1 MAEGPLLSL
10 GIILVVGVTAS
21 WLASRLHIPSILPLL
36 LAGFLVGPVT
46 GWVEPDLLF
55 GDLLFPTVSF
65 AVALILFEGGLTLRV
80 VELREIGQV
89 VRNLVTFGVL
99 VTWAIVSGAA
109 YFMLG
114 LNLDLSLLLGAI
126 LVVTGPTVIIPL
138 MRHLRPKGDVGN
150 VLKWEGILID
160 PIGVILAVL
169 VFEAILA
176 GGFGELTTTLA
187 LTVGK
192 ALVIGSLLGV
202 IGALFTYTLL
212 KRHWV
217 PDVLHNPVTL
227 AVVGAVF
234 VGAELVQAE
243 AGLVSATVMG
253 VVLANQGD
261 IAKRHILEF
270 KETLS
275 ILLISFL
282 FIVLAARLELSDLSV
297 ISWASIGFLAV
308 LFVVARPLSVWLS
321 TLGSDLGW
329 RDRLFMSAMAPRG
342 IVAAAISSVFAL
354 EMAELGHPQADLLV
368 PLTFLVIIGTVTI
381 YSLAASPLGR
391 LLDIADPNPQGV
403 LLVGAHPWARDL
415 GAALQDAGVK
425 VRLVDSNRGNLQEA
439 WDQGLNTHHGNTL
452 NESILEELDLEGI
465 GNLMALTPNDE
476 VNALTVLNFLELFD
490 RSHVFQLAPGHGG
503 KIGPDRVAQD
513 LRGRILFGSDLTY
526 TLFSKLLDDGWQV
539 AAREADAAGK
549 VGPKDGVDPTESMD
563 DSVQHPLIVVR
574 QDGTVQ
580 PVTDGTRPPVEAGD
594 TVISLIPP
602 EDASA

>member
-1 MAEGPLLSL
+1 MAEGPLLGL
-10 GIILVVGVTAS
+10 GIILVVGVAAS

-36 LAGFLVGPVT
+36 VAGFIVGPVT
-46 GWVEPDLLF
+46 GWIEPDALF
-55 GDLLFPTVSF
+55 GDLLLPIVSF
-65 AVALILFEGGLTLRV
+65 SVAIILFEGGLTLRV
-80 VELREIGQV
+80 VELREIGRV
-89 VRNLVTFGVL
+89 VRNLVTLGVL
-99 VTWAIVSGAA
+99 TTWAIASAAA
-109 YFMLG
+109 YLLLG

-192 ALVIGSLLGV
+192 ALLIGGLLGV

-282 FIVLAARLELSDLSV
+282 FIVLAARLELTDLSV
-297 ISWASIGFLAV
+297 VSWASVAFLAI
-308 LFVVARPLSVWLS
+308 LFIVARPLSVWLS
-321 TLGSDLGW
+321 TMGSELGW
-329 RDRLFMSAMAPRG
+329 RDRAFMAAMAPRG

-354 EMAELGHPQADLLV
+354 EMAALNHPQADLLV
-368 PLTFLVIIGTVTI
+368 PLTFLVIIGTVTL

-403 LLVGAHPWARDL
+403 LIVGAHPWARDL
-415 GAALQDAGVK
+415 AGELKDAGVK

-439 WDQGLNTHHGNTL
+439 WDRGLNTQHGNTL
-452 NESILEELDLEGI
+452 NEAILEELDLEGI
-465 GNLMALTPNDE
+465 GNLLALTPNDE

-490 RSHVFQLAPGHGG
+490 RAHVFQLAPGRGG

-513 LRGRILFGSDLTY
+513 LRGRILFGPDLTY
-526 TLFSKLLDDGWQV
+526 SLITELMDDGWQITSQPV
-539 AAREADAAGK
+539 EAQGK
-549 VGPKDGVDPTESMD
+549 VGPEAEGPPDPSEEI
-563 DSVQHPLIVVR
+563 VRHPLVVVR
-574 QDGTVQ
+574 QDGSVQ
-580 PVTDGTRPPVEAGD
+580 PVTAGTRPPVEAGD
-594 TVISLIPP
+594 TVISLTPP
-602 EDASA
+602 DDG